1 MIRGIAVVTDSASY
15 LPEDVRHRFGVHV
28 VPLTVTVDGREYREG
43 VDLDAEQ
50 FYPMLERARAV
61 TTSQPSPG
69 MILEAYRAAAG
80 EGATSIVS
88 VHIGAALSGTLQ
100 SARLAASM
108 SPIPVTVI
116 DSGQASFAEGLVVWE
131 VIDALAQ
138 GVDAGRA
145 PDIAREASARVG
157 NTFVVKALDLMR
169 RGGRLEQG
177 ARADAVPVLAYSD
190 GVVRVSGNADTV
202 ARAVTLMAETIRDA
216 SAAARYGLRV
226 GIGHGAAE
234 PIARELRRHAC
245 VMPGVDEVIDYIV
258 GPSIGVHTGAGTAGA
273 VYIDRVPYEV

>member
-1 MIRGIAVVTDSASY
+1 MIGPIAVVTDSASY
-15 LPEDVRHRFGVHV
+15 LPEQVRLRFGIHV

-43 VDLDAEQ
+43 IDLDADL
-50 FYPMLERARAV
+50 FYPMLEKATAV

-69 MILEAYRAAAG
+69 IILESYRAAAA
-80 EGATSIVS
+80 EGAKSIIS
-88 VHIGAALSGTLQ
+88 IHIGAALSGTLQ

-131 VIDALAQ
+131 VIDALDQ

-177 ARADAVPVLAYSD
+177 AHADAIPVLAYSN
-190 GVVRVSGNADTV
+190 GAVRVSGNAETSD
-202 ARAVTLMAETIRDA
+202 RAVAIMADTIRDA
-216 SAAARYGLRV
+216 AAAARYRLRV

-234 PIARELRRHAC
+234 PIARELRRHVC
-245 VMPGVDEVIDYIV
+245 VMPGVAEVIDYVV
-258 GPSIGVHTGAGTAGA
+258 GPSIGAHTGAGTAGA
-273 VYIDRVPYEV
+273 VFIERVRYEV

>member
-1 MIRGIAVVTDSASY
+1 MIGRIAVVTDSASY
-15 LPEDVRHRFGVHV
+15 LPDHVRRRFGVHV

-43 VDLDAEQ
+43 VDLDADL
-50 FYPMLERARAV
+50 FYPMLQRATAV

-69 MILEAYRAAAG
+69 IMLEAYRAAAA

-88 VHIGAALSGTLQ
+88 MHIGAALSGTLQ

-138 GVDAGRA
+138 GVDADRA
-145 PDIAREASARVG
+145 PDIARQASARVG

-190 GVVRVSGNADTV
+190 GAVRVSGNADTV
-202 ARAVTLMAETIRDA
+202 ARAVTLMAETIREA

-234 PIARELRRHAC
+234 PIARELRRHVC

-258 GPSIGVHTGAGTAGA
+258 GPSIGAHTGAGNAGA
-273 VYIDRVPYEV
+273 VFIERIPHEV

>member
-1 MIRGIAVVTDSASY
+1 MIGRIAVVTDSASY
-15 LPEDVRHRFGVHV
+15 LPDHVRRRFGVHV

-43 VDLDAEQ
+43 VDLDADL
-50 FYPMLERARAV
+50 FYPMLQSATAV

-69 MILEAYRAAAG
+69 IMLEAYRAAAA

-88 VHIGAALSGTLQ
+88 MHIGAALSGTLQ

-138 GVDAGRA
+138 GVDADRA

-190 GVVRVSGNADTV
+190 GAVRVSGNADTV
-202 ARAVTLMAETIRDA
+202 ARAVTLMAETIREA

-234 PIARELRRHAC
+234 PIARELRRHVC

-258 GPSIGVHTGAGTAGA
+258 GPSIGAHTGAGNAGA
-273 VYIDRVPYEV
+273 VFIERIPHEV

>member
-1 MIRGIAVVTDSASY
+1 MIGRTAVVTDSASY
-15 LPEDVRHRFGVHV
+15 LPDAVRRQFGVHV
-28 VPLTVTVDGREYREG
+28 VPLTITVDGREYREG
-43 VDLDAEQ
+43 VDLDADL
-50 FYPMLERARAV
+50 FYPMLESATAV

-69 MILEAYRAAAG
+69 IILEAYRAAAA
-80 EGATSIVS
+80 EGAKSIIS
-88 VHIGAALSGTLQ
+88 IHIGAALSGTLQ

-131 VIDALAQ
+131 VIDALTQ
-138 GVDAGRA
+138 GVDADRA

-190 GVVRVSGNADTV
+190 GAVRVSGNADTLE
-202 ARAVTLMAETIRDA
+202 RAVTLMAETIREA

-234 PIARELRRHAC
+234 PIACELRRHVRA
-245 VMPGVDEVIDYIV
+245 MPGVEEVIEYVV
-258 GPSIGVHTGAGTAGA
+258 GPSIGAHTGAGNAGA
-273 VYIDRVPYEV
+273 VFIERIPYEV

>member
-1 MIRGIAVVTDSASY
+1 MIGRIAVVTDSASY
-15 LPEDVRHRFGVHV
+15 LPEQVRHRFGVHV
-28 VPLTVTVDGREYREG
+28 VALTVTVDGREYHEG
-43 VDLDAEQ
+43 VDLDADL
-50 FYPMLERARAV
+50 FYPMLESATAV

-69 MILEAYRAAAG
+69 MILEAYRAAKA

-88 VHIGAALSGTLQ
+88 IHIGAALSGTLQ

-108 SPIPVTVI
+108 SPVPVTVI

-138 GVDAGRA
+138 GVDAARA
-145 PDIAREASARVG
+145 PDIAVAASARVG

-169 RGGRLEQG
+169 SGGRLEQG
-177 ARADAVPVLAYSD
+177 AAAEAVPVLALS
-190 GVVRVSGNADTV
+190 GGSVRVTGNADTV
-202 ARAVTLMAETIRDA
+202 DRAVTLMVDTIREA
-216 SAAARYGLRV
+216 ATAARFGLRV

-234 PIARELRRHAC
+234 PIARELRRHVC
-245 VMPGVDEVIDYIV
+245 VMPGVDEVIDYVV

>member
-1 MIRGIAVVTDSASY
+1 MIGRTAVVTDSASY
-15 LPEDVRHRFGVHV
+15 LPEDLRRRFGVHV
-28 VPLTVTVDGREYREG
+28 VPLTVTIDGREYQEG
-43 VDLDAEQ
+43 VDLDADP
-50 FYPMLERARAV
+50 FYPMLERASAV

-69 MILEAYRAAAG
+69 VILEAYRAATA

-88 VHIGAALSGTLQ
+88 IHIGAALSGTLQ

-138 GVDAGRA
+138 GVDAARA
-145 PDIAREASARVG
+145 PDIALAASARVG

-177 ARADAVPVLAYSD
+177 ARADAIPVLAYSD
-190 GVVRVSGNADTV
+190 GAVRVSGNADTV
-202 ARAVTLMAETIRDA
+202 DRAVTLMVETIREA
-216 SAAARYGLRV
+216 ATAARFGLRV
-226 GIGHGAAE
+226 GIGHGSAE
-234 PIARELRRHAC
+234 PIACELRRHVRA
-245 VMPGVDEVIDYIV
+245 MPGVEEVIEYVV
-258 GPSIGVHTGAGTAGA
+258 GPSIGAHTGAGNAGA
-273 VYIDRVPYEV
+273 VFIERIPYEV